1 MSMTRVSAVGGQAAS
16 PYQTSKF
23 CRKCTSSPSTMTH
36 MLLSCTQLTKCVCMW
51 KYTHKYMH
59 MQCACMY
66 LSVDRHPCMYVHT
79 CANTYTDTYACTC
92 TCTHICI
99 YIQTWLHT
107 HRYIHIYTHSYTYQK
122 KPIHVY
128 ICIYIYI
135 HIYIIVYIYE
145 AMHVRN
151 T

>member
-1 MSMTRVSAVGGQAAS
+1 MTRVSAVGGQAAS

-99 YIQTWLHT
+99 YIYRHGFIHIDTYTFIHIHT
-107 HRYIHIYTHSYTYQK
+107 HIKRNQYM
-122 KPIHVY
+122 
-128 ICIYIYI
+128 CIY
-135 HIYIIVYIYE
+135 VYIY
-145 AMHVRN
+145 
-151 T
+151 TYTYTS